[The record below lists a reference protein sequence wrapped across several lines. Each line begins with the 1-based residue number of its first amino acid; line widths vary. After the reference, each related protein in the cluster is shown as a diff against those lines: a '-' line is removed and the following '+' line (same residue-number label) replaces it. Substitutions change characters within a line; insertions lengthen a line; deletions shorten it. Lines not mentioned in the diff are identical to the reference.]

1 MLESLIGILVGI
13 VPALALLFFALKDY
27 EGAFEERTLF
37 RLFLWGIF
45 LGLIAVIFEIFGF
58 FSLDPKQA
66 PIEYCVISVVALAV
80 FQSLLKI
87 MVLNRKKFQDQ
98 RETTFY
104 GLSLGL
110 GFGAMHS
117 FGYSFAVLTP
127 LFQLRAYYYGVFII
141 IITFSNLLIQGAT
154 GTILGYASAY
164 RKIFR
169 WIGVAVLI
177 HSGFNFVML
186 ITNLNLIIIELSA
199 VIVLCY
205 GIILFVYI
213 TRLLFS
219 KSLPEERRKERRRH
233 IRFSTR

>member
-1 MLESLIGILVGI
+1 MLESLIGVLVGI

-37 RLFLWGIF
+37 RLFIWGIF
-45 LGLIAVIFEIFGF
+45 LGLIAIIFEMFGF
-58 FSLDPKQA
+58 FSLDPRQA
-66 PIEYCVISVVALAV
+66 PIEYCIISVVALAV

-87 MVLNRKKFQDQ
+87 MVLNRKKFQNQ
-98 RETTFY
+98 KETTFY

-127 LFQLRAYYYGVFII
+127 LFQLGAYYYGIFV
-141 IITFSNLLIQGAT
+141 ITITLGNLLLQGVT
-154 GTILGYASAY
+154 GAILGYASAC

-177 HSGFNFVML
+177 HSCFNFVMF

-199 VIVLCY
+199 VIALCY

-213 TRLLFS
+213 TGLLFS
-219 KSLPEERRKERRRH
+219 KSLPEELRKEKRRH